1 MTITTMLAPPT
12 RAVAAA
18 ALPRHPSRGATDDT
32 VSEVSGV
39 VKVAGALTAARDA
52 LAAVPREVQVFRALD
67 DAELLDLTRLA
78 ADEVRLAQLHVSILA
93 GEIAR
98 RSAPELGHS
107 GLAQRTGHRTPEEM
121 VRVTTGTRV
130 ADARTAV
137 RVGTTVGGETP
148 TPLGDA
154 VLAGTVSVAVA
165 DAVRTGLGR
174 AGGGISEADLDAAAE
189 RLLPR
194 LDGLDADRAARE
206 ARAVR
211 DALDLDG
218 IADREEAR
226 REQRSFTLRRR
237 ADGMGSAHWVLDP
250 ETFALVSDVYD
261 RITSPRRNEPRFQS
275 DTEREHDAQETA
287 HPAFDDDRT
296 PEQRASDTIA
306 ELLRQGAAADTSQ
319 LLGDEPVGVRMI
331 VAARTLEERRG
342 QGWIEGHPDA
352 VSVATVER
360 RACTAGTITLTV
372 DGHPDNAGQP
382 LNLGRER
389 RLFSRAQRLAL
400 AARDGGC
407 RWPGCE
413 RPPSWCEAHHIQ
425 HWQRDHGKT
434 DIADGI
440 LLCRHHHLL
449 AHNNGWEIER
459 AGPSYQL
466 IPPSGPQT
474 GPPPDAPTGGHR
486 SDPPAEPIDMPSR
499 SPALRDALRA

>member
-1 MTITTMLAPPT
+1 
-12 RAVAAA
+12 
-18 ALPRHPSRGATDDT
+18 
-32 VSEVSGV
+32 
-39 VKVAGALTAARDA
+39 
-52 LAAVPREVQVFRALD
+52 VQVFRALD

-78 ADEVRLAQLHVSILA
+78 ADEVRLAQLHVSLLA

-174 AGGGISEADLDAAAE
+174 VGGGISQADLDAAAE

-211 DALDLDG
+211 DELDLAG
-218 IADREEAR
+218 IAEREETR
-226 REQRSFTLRRR
+226 RQQRSFRLGRR
-237 ADGMGSAHWVLDP
+237 ADGMGYAHWALDP

-287 HPAFDDDRT
+287 HPALDDDRT

-372 DGHPDNAGQP
+372 DGDPDNAGQP

-449 AHNNGWEIER
+449 AHNNGWEIQR
-459 AGPSYQL
+459 AGPRYQL
-466 IPPSGPQT
+466 IPPPSTPPGTPP
-474 GPPPDAPTGGHR
+474 GPPPGPPHDAQTGGH
-486 SDPPAEPIDMPSR
+486 PGKMPAEPIDMPSR
-499 SPALRDALRA
+499 SPALRDALGA

>member
-194 LDGLDADRAARE
+194 LDGLDAARAARE